1 MIDGDISSFVG
12 DYFVI
17 LALGAHIVEEE
28 SMKLKMLS
36 MSLEDRKKQ
45 ELIMENQRVVKAKMK
60 KDAEYRKTLQEHSM
74 KDRAEKAKEPQKK
87 SVGNKLNFGAN
98 MVKFEPPAAS
108 KGG

>member
-1 MIDGDISSFVG
+1 
-12 DYFVI
+12 
-17 LALGAHIVEEE
+17 
-28 SMKLKMLS
+28 
-36 MSLEDRKKQ
+36 
-45 ELIMENQRVVKAKMK
+45 
-60 KDAEYRKTLQEHSM
+60 M